1 MPSIHATTDPAS
13 GSSQLPQSEG
23 LYRPEFEFDSCGVGF
38 VASISGVPEHRIL
51 KTAIDS
57 VVGLS
62 HRGAVSADGRTG
74 DGAGIL
80 TQIPRKLVER
90 ELRARNIDS
99 VDPADVGLGM
109 VYLPQADTTTNAQAA
124 EIVNRVLAEQ
134 EIPLL
139 GWRQVPVDVAALGA
153 IAAQSAPDIQQILV
167 QRPHGMDDTAF
178 ERALYVARRTIQ
190 GAANRAGIDELYL
203 PSFSH
208 RTVIYKALIIA
219 AQLAEFYLD
228 LKDPEFETALALF
241 HQRYSSNTFPTWQL
255 AQPFRLLAH
264 NGEINTLWGNRNWT
278 RAREHSM
285 IESAWDE
292 RVGAGIPFIEPDGS
306 DSASL
311 DNLAELIYLS
321 GRDILHT
328 LAMMM
333 PEAWENHE
341 DMDPDLRA
349 FYAYNAGVAEP
360 WEGPAALAFTDGR
373 IAAACLDRNG
383 LRPARY
389 KVTRSGMVVMASE
402 ASASIVPDS
411 EVIEK
416 GRLGPGEMLAV
427 DTANH
432 RLLTNREIK
441 ARLAT
446 RAPYRTWLKEHR
458 VRAETSVPSLEDSLE
473 FDQDNLGT
481 MHRVFGY
488 GNEELRMVL
497 DPMGKEGKD
506 AVWSMGNDIPLAA
519 LSSQPR
525 SFFNFFKQRFAQV
538 TNPPIDSLRESLVM
552 SLKSYLGGRGNIL
565 TETPEHAHL
574 LEFDSPLLDHGQ
586 FRDLVHQFD
595 SSFSSIMLSTLYPV
609 DEGQPG
615 MERALQRLCMHA
627 EKSIDKGRTV
637 LILSDIGVGPDH
649 APIPI
654 LLAASAVHQHLAR
667 VRKRM
672 RASIVVESGEVWDIH
687 HFACLLGHGI
697 GFIYPYLA
705 LETIRHLAENDR
717 RQTVDP
723 LTAWQNY
730 RSAVDEGLL
739 KIMSKMG
746 ICTLSGY
753 RGAQIFEIVGL
764 NSSVSSYYFTGTPSR
779 IEGLGLK
786 EIAAEIAN
794 RHEEAYAE
802 RKNGRLPDYGL
813 YRFRR
818 NGEYHAYSPATVQAL
833 QKAAISG
840 DMEDYRHYVE
850 LVHTRP
856 PTCLRDLLEFVPR
869 DPVPID
875 EVESVESIRERFTTQ
890 AMSLG
895 ALSPEAHKTIAIAL
909 NRIGGRSNTGEGG
922 EDPEWYRPLPNGD
935 SANCAVKQVASARF
949 GVTTEYLV
957 RAKELE
963 IKMAQGSKP
972 GEGGQLPAFK
982 VSPFIARIRHAIPGI
997 PLISPPPHHDIYS
1010 IEDIA
1015 QLIYDLKQVN
1025 PRAHVGVKLVSEAGV
1040 GTVAV
1045 GVAKAYA
1052 DYVLISGQDG
1062 GTGASPLSSIKNG
1075 GLPWELGLAETQQTL
1090 MRNNLRSRIRVRVDG
1105 GFKSGRD
1112 VIVGAMLGGEE
1123 FGFGTGSL
1131 VAIGCDMARQCHL
1144 NTCPT
1149 GVATQREDLRKKFTG
1164 TPEMLV
1170 NYLTL
1175 IAREVRE
1182 LLAGLGARSLEEII
1196 GRTDLLRQ
1204 KVIPGDSKTNTIDL
1218 LPLLVGGDPS
1228 GALPRYSQQEWN
1240 NPEGS
1245 TLDDT
1250 MLQDAAAGI
1259 AGEERVSLTY
1269 DVRNHMRSI
1278 GARVAGAIADKHTD
1292 AGLAADSVALTFK
1305 GSAGQSFG
1313 AFSVP
1318 GLSLTLQGEA
1328 QDYVGKCMTGGQ
1340 IVVRSAPDAALPH
1353 DKNVLIGNTC
1363 LYGATGGSLFVAGQ
1377 AGERFAVRN
1386 SGAEAVVEGAGD
1398 HCCEYMTRGI
1408 VVVLGEVGYNFGAGM
1423 AAGIAYVLDENNS
1436 FSRRYNPEMIDI
1448 EPLTDGED
1456 INTLRH
1462 LLERHVALTGSPR
1475 GKEILDEFG
1484 RFLPKFWKVFPKPL
1498 RAMMEQESEL
1508 ESQIEAGAPR

>member
-1 MPSIHATTDPAS
+1 MSQSNSPDPA
-13 GSSQLPQSEG
+13 LPVPSPQHEG

-38 VASISGVPEHRIL
+38 VASIAGVPEHRIL
-51 KTAIDS
+51 QTAIEA
-57 VVGLS
+57 VVRLS

-80 TQIPRKLVER
+80 TQVPLRLMQR
-90 ELRARNIDS
+90 ELAARNLHH
-99 VDPADVGLGM
+99 VAATDVGLGM
-109 VYLPQADTTTNAQAA
+109 VYLPQAGTTTNAQAV
-124 EIVNRVLAEQ
+124 EIVNDVLEEQ
-134 EIPLL
+134 GIPLL
-139 GWRQVPVDVAALGA
+139 GWRRVPVDAAALGA
-153 IAAQSAPDIQQILV
+153 IAAQTAPDIQQVLV
-167 QRPHGMDDTAF
+167 QRPDGKDDIAF
-178 ERALYVARRTIQ
+178 ERALYVARRSIQ
-190 GAANRAGIDELYL
+190 GAASRAGIDELYL

-208 RTVIYKALIIA
+208 RTVVYKALIIA
-219 AQLAEFYLD
+219 NQLPEFYQD
-228 LKDPEFETALALF
+228 LRDPDFETALAVF

-255 AQPFRLLAH
+255 AQPFRFLAH
-264 NGEINTLWGNRNWT
+264 NGEFNTLWGNRNWT

-285 IESAWDE
+285 IAAAWDE
-292 RVGAGIPFIEPDGS
+292 RVGAGIPFIDPEGS

-311 DNLAELIYLS
+311 DNLAELIHLS

-328 LAMMM
+328 LAMML
-333 PEAWENHE
+333 PEAWENNE

-349 FYAYNAGVAEP
+349 FHSYHAGVTEP
-360 WEGPAALAFTDGR
+360 WEGPASLAFSDGR
-373 IAAACLDRNG
+373 IAAACLDRIG

-389 KVTRSGMVVMASE
+389 KVTRSGMVIVASE
-402 ASASIVPDS
+402 ASAKVIPDADM
-411 EVIEK
+411 IEK
-416 GRLGPGEMLAV
+416 GRIGPGEMIAV
-427 DTANH
+427 DTENKC
-432 RLLTNREIK
+432 LLTNRDIK
-441 ARLAT
+441 ERLAKK
-446 RAPYRTWLKEHR
+446 APYRAWLEERR
-458 VRAETSVPSLEDSLE
+458 VRAQSSLPKPEDSLA
-473 FDQDNLGT
+473 FDQHSLGT
-481 MHRVFGY
+481 LHRVFGY
-488 GNEELRMVL
+488 SNEELRVVL

-506 AVWSMGNDIPLAA
+506 AVWSMGNDIPLAV

-525 SFFNFFKQRFAQV
+525 SFFNYFKQRFAQV

-552 SLKSYLGGRGNIL
+552 SLRSYIGGRGNLL
-565 TETPEHAHL
+565 TETPDHAHL
-574 LEFDSPLLDHGQ
+574 FEFDSPLLDHGQ
-586 FRDLVHQFD
+586 FRNLVHQID
-595 SSFSSIMLSTLYPV
+595 HAFSSVTLSTLYPV
-609 DEGQPG
+609 AEGRYG
-615 MERALQRLCMHA
+615 LEEALQRLCSQA
-627 EKSIDKGRTV
+627 EQSIDEGRTV
-637 LILSDIGVGPDH
+637 LILSDLNVDPAH
-649 APIPI
+649 APMPI

-667 VRKRM
+667 ARKRM
-672 RASIVVESGEVWDIH
+672 QASIVVESGEVWDIH
-687 HFACLLGHGI
+687 HFACLLGHGV
-697 GFIYPYLA
+697 GFVYPYLA
-705 LETIRHLAENDR
+705 LETIRHLAETDR
-717 RQTVDP
+717 RQTVDT

-730 RSAVDEGLL
+730 RLAVDDGLL

-764 NSSVSSYYFTGTPSR
+764 NSRVSSYYFTGTPSR

-786 EIAAEIAN
+786 EIAAEVAN
-794 RHEEAYAE
+794 RHAAAFAE

-818 NGEYHAYSPATVQAL
+818 NGEYHAYSPASVKAL
-833 QKAAISG
+833 QKAAITG
-840 DMEDYRHYVE
+840 DMADYRQYTEIVYG
-850 LVHTRP
+850 RP
-856 PTCLRDLLEFVPR
+856 ATCLRDLLEFVPR
-869 DPVPID
+869 SPIPLD
-875 EVESVESIRERFTTQ
+875 EVESVESIRRRFTTQ

-895 ALSPEAHKTIAIAL
+895 ALSPEAHKAIAIAM

-922 EDPEWYRPLPNGD
+922 EDPEWYKPLPNGD

-957 RAKELE
+957 RARELE

-1105 GFKSGRD
+1105 GFKTGRD

-1123 FGFGTGSL
+1123 FGFATGSL

-1175 IAREVRE
+1175 VAAEVRE
-1182 LLAGLGARSLEEII
+1182 FLAQLGFRTLEEII

-1204 KVIPGDSKTNTIDL
+1204 RVEPENAKANTIDL
-1218 LPLLVGGDPS
+1218 LPLLAEVDPS
-1228 GALPRYSQQEWN
+1228 GALPRVSQQEWN
-1240 NPEGS
+1240 NPEGT
-1245 TLDDT
+1245 TLDDV

-1259 AGEERVSLTY
+1259 EGKQRVRLTY
-1269 DVRNHMRSI
+1269 EVQNYMRSI

-1292 AGLAADSVALTFK
+1292 AGLSKGSVALTFN

-1313 AFSVP
+1313 AFCVP
-1318 GLSLTLQGEA
+1318 GMTMTLYGEA
-1328 QDYVGKCMTGGQ
+1328 QDYVGKCMTGGE
-1340 IVVRSAPDAALPH
+1340 IAVAPSQDAPLSF

-1377 AGERFAVRN
+1377 VGERFAVRN

-1423 AAGIAYVLDENNS
+1423 AAGIAYVLDENNT
-1436 FSRRYNPEMIDI
+1436 FSRRYNPEMVDI

-1462 LLERHVALTGSPR
+1462 LLKRHVAVTGSPR
-1475 GKEILDEFG
+1475 GQEILDDFG
-1484 RFLPKFWKVFPKPL
+1484 RYLPKFWKVFPKPL
-1498 RAMMEQESEL
+1498 RALMEQEADI
-1508 ESQIEAGAPR
+1508 ESQVEAGVAR